1 MKVLVTQSCPILCNP
16 MDGSLPGSSVH
27 GILQARILQW
37 VAIPFSRDL
46 PDLGIEP
53 RFLALQADSLPSEPQ
68 RNPINAIKHNRT
80 LSQCLG
86 KARNQGRKAFCSQP
100 FQGSLQRQRAAPLNT
115 SLSQGG
121 PIFYVVSRHGY
132 KGQIISAQCKTT
144 VKTGY
149 IVWRIPWDWLSV
161 RLVSELCFS
170 LCLILL
176 FFCSFLQ
183 VIISI
188 VFLN

>member
-1 MKVLVTQSCPILCNP
+1 M
-16 MDGSLPGSSVH
+16 
-27 GILQARILQW
+27 
-37 VAIPFSRDL
+37 
-46 PDLGIEP
+46 E
-53 RFLALQADSLPSEPQ
+53 
-68 RNPINAIKHNRT
+68 
-80 LSQCLG
+80 SQCLG

-121 PIFYVVSRHGY
+121 PIFYVISRHGY
-132 KGQIISAQCKTT
+132 KGQTISAQCKTT

-161 RLVSELCFS
+161 RLVSELCFP

-176 FFCSFLQ
+176 FFCSFLKF
-183 VIISI
+183 
-188 VFLN
+188 VFTSELPSVPQAYIRHSSNFYSFLLLPLR